1 MSRKYTYEQVAKV
14 RELAVK
20 CSVLRHHGDRH
31 FTITARSVE
40 LLADH
45 ESPDAALRMC
55 ALRVAAQM
63 GERM

>member
-1 MSRKYTYEQVAKV
+1 MQTAWLYAESGDIRGVE
-14 RELAVK
+14 